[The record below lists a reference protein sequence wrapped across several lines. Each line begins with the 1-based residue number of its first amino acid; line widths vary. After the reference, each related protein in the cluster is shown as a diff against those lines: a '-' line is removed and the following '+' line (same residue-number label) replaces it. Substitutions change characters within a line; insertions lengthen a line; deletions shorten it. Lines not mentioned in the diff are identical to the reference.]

1 MKKIFSIF
9 LTATAAL
16 AFAPAVLAQD
26 DWSIDG
32 QITPKLSFP
41 IENGVHQASDF
52 AYSKDISEPQPN
64 GTYWIKLESFST
76 GSATYIESAAPADIV
91 LVLDVSSS
99 MVNNYIYKA
108 VETPEGGWNYT
119 NINSG
124 GPYYVRY
131 NNRYYQVERGGNTN
145 SRYIRFRTGGGGGG
159 NYRYLWGTGTQNSQ
173 PTGTIGDNTSI
184 YTGTLYTRETRLAAL
199 KRATCDF
206 IKVIEIN
213 DKYEDEA
220 GTIERKINGV
230 PTRLGN
236 RISIVTFSSSANVIV
251 SLQDGELK
259 DVSTVDPTKSTS
271 EYLQDQVNGF
281 TNGTGTRPDLGI
293 NQANDQFKNYVS
305 AARMKIAS
313 RTVVVFTDGEP
324 YPNNNNENYNTA
336 IASALKSKT
345 KDDPET
351 TTEVEGYDATV
362 FTVGLF
368 SSTPADDS
376 NLWTFMN
383 YMSSNAPKA
392 ASMSTSA
399 TDAGF
404 DKTKGYY
411 KDASAENA
419 DLSAVFTEIAH
430 QSGGS
435 STSLS
440 AGSSNV
446 DVVSNSFKLPDG
458 TNTTNIQNVVKIFVA
473 KLKEIDANGEYV
485 FYTEYLKGHTPDDYV
500 YYPIDEDGNISE
512 TAQKVDPN
520 ISVALE
526 GTNTIK
532 VTGFDYSSCYCGP
545 VYEEG
550 WDPKNKTWAENRPHV
565 ESYQGYKIIIMIPIK
580 MNPDTV
586 GGPNC
591 ATNDKGSGIYIHAD
605 DKDAFIKYESPTVSL
620 PVNVYIEKRGLEGR
634 ESAKFIIES
643 ALIPE
648 TENWKVTDI
657 TKWDYVSTVFVTNSP
672 NTVKS
677 KDGYP
682 MVRVKGMP
690 ATKITG
696 YKNAAGE
703 VVAEKDETHTIPVQ
717 RGLIYR
723 ITEEN
728 WSWSYTPGTAP
739 QYTVTDKIDN
749 PFTYGN
755 TKKDRIDIEVRHSES
770 KATNIFNAS
779 GSIQYD
785 DAKKNAGR
793 EQYYTPPTTGTSS
806 SEGEGEGEGE
816 GE

>member
-26 DWSIDG
+26 DWSING
-32 QITPKLSFP
+32 QITPTLSFP

-52 AYSKDISEPQPN
+52 AYSKDISAPQPN

-99 MVNNYIYKA
+99 MVNNRITYA
-108 VETPEGGWNYT
+108 APTGGWTYN
-119 NINSG
+119 NVNSG
-124 GPYYVRY
+124 GPYLVRY
-131 NNRYYQVERGGNTN
+131 NDRYYQVSCGGEEGRRYISFRAGNT
-145 SRYIRFRTGGGGGG
+145 T
-159 NYRYLWGTGTQNSQ
+159 RYLSGTGTTTTRPS
-173 PTGTIGDNTSI
+173 GTINDDTSI
-184 YTGTLYTRETRLAAL
+184 YTGSLYTTRLTAL

-206 IKVIEIN
+206 IDVIEHN
-213 DKYEDEA
+213 DKYDED
-220 GTIERKINGV
+220 GKEREINGV
-230 PTRLGN
+230 KQRLGN
-236 RISIVTFSSSANVIV
+236 RISIITFSSTATEIV
-251 SLQDGELK
+251 SLRDGELK
-259 DVSTVDPTKSTS
+259 DVSTTDPTVSTA
-271 EYLQDQVNGF
+271 EYLKNRVNGF
-281 TNGTGTRPDLGI
+281 TNGSGTRPDLGI
-293 NQANDQFKNYVS
+293 NQANDQFKNYVN
-305 AARMKIAS
+305 ATRMKIAS

-345 KDDPET
+345 KDNPET

-473 KLKEIDANGEYV
+473 KLKEIDANGDYV
-485 FYTEYLKGHTPDDYV
+485 FYTEYMKGHTPDDYV

-550 WDPKNKTWAENRPHV
+550 WDPKNKTWAENRQHV

-690 ATKITG
+690 ATKVTG

-703 VVAEKDETHTIPVQ
+703 VVAERDETHTIPVQ
-717 RGLIYR
+717 KGLIYR

-770 KATNIFNAS
+770 KATNIFNAT
-779 GSIQYD
+779 GSVRYD
-785 DAKKNAGR
+785 DAKKNVGR
-793 EQYYTPPTTGTSS
+793 EEYYTPPTTGTSS
-806 SEGEGEGEGE
+806 SEGEGEEEGN
-816 GE
+816 

>member
-9 LTATAAL
+9 LTAAAAL
-16 AFAPAVLAQD
+16 AFAPVVLAQD
-26 DWSIDG
+26 DWSING
-32 QITPKLSFP
+32 QITPTLTFP

-52 AYSKDISEPQPN
+52 AYSKDISAPQPN

-99 MVNNYIYKA
+99 MVNNRITYA
-108 VETPEGGWNYT
+108 APTGGWTYN
-119 NINSG
+119 NVKSG
-124 GPYYVRY
+124 GPYLVQY
-131 NNRYYQVERGGNTN
+131 NGNYYEVSAGGEEGR
-145 SRYIRFRTGGGGGG
+145 RYISFRAG
-159 NYRYLWGTGTQNSQ
+159 NGTTRYLSGTSTTTTRPS
-173 PTGTIGDNTSI
+173 GTINDDTSI
-184 YTGTLYTRETRLAAL
+184 YTGSLYTTRLTAL
-199 KRATCDF
+199 KRATCAF
-206 IKVIEIN
+206 IDVIEKN
-213 DKYEDEA
+213 DKYEDEE

-236 RISIVTFSSSANVIV
+236 RISIITFSSTPTEVV

-259 DVSTVDPTKSTS
+259 DVSTTDPTVSTA
-271 EYLQDQVNGF
+271 EYLKNKVNAF
-281 TNGTGTRPDLGI
+281 TNGSGTRPDLGI
-293 NQANDQFKNYVS
+293 DQANNQFKNYVN
-305 AARMKIAS
+305 AMRMKIAS

-336 IASALKSKT
+336 IKSALTSKT
-345 KDDPET
+345 KDNPD
-351 TTEVEGYDATV
+351 TEAVEGYDATV

-368 SSTPADDS
+368 SSTPAENS
-376 NLWTFMN
+376 NLWKFMN

-392 ASMSTSA
+392 ESMSTSA

-404 DKTKGYY
+404 DRTKGYY

-435 STSLS
+435 TTSLS

-458 TNTTNIQNVVKIFVA
+458 TNTSNIQNVVKIFVA
-473 KLKEIDANGEYV
+473 KLKEIDANGDYV

-500 YYPIDEDGNISE
+500 YYPIDEDGNIST

-520 ISVALE
+520 ISVTLE

-550 WDPKNKTWAENRPHV
+550 WDPKNHTWAENRPHV

-648 TENWKVTDI
+648 TENWSVTDI

-677 KDGYP
+677 DKGYP

-696 YKNAAGE
+696 YKNADGE

-723 ITEEN
+723 ISEEN

-770 KATNIFNAS
+770 KATNVFNAT
-779 GSIQYD
+779 GTIQYD

-793 EQYYTPPTTGTSS
+793 EQYYTPPTTGTTST
-806 SEGEGEGEGE
+806 EGEGEGEGE
-816 GE
+816 GN